1 MRKFPLILL
10 IFLLLISLQNI
21 SAQKKDT
28 TQETPKF
35 VSCDGCKKPGI
46 VYLAMPNYSNDAKK
60 NRASGKVE
68 VKILIDEKGN
78 VKKAK
83 AISGNPLLRTE
94 AEKAA
99 LKSKFEP
106 YQLSGKS
113 VKVRGTIIYF
123 FTL

>member
-1 MRKFPLILL
+1 MKKFPLILS
-10 IFLLLISLQNI
+10 IFLLLISLQNA
-21 SAQKKDT
+21 SAQK
-28 TQETPKF
+28 QETPKF
-35 VSCDGCKKPGI
+35 VSCDGCRKPGI

-60 NRASGKVE
+60 VRAFGKVE
-68 VKILIDEKGN
+68 VKILINEKGN

-83 AISGNPLLRTE
+83 AISGNPLLRAE

-99 LKSKFEP
+99 LKSKFEA

-123 FTL
+123 FRIND